1 MTKRNVEALLGSYD
15 DGPVAALT
23 AALRIVLERADD
35 SWPELVRAAGFTDT
49 RAAALLL
56 GEQTALDD
64 LARDLNE
71 LRTLA

>member
-15 DGPVAALT
+15 DDPVAALT

-35 SWPELVRAAGFTDT
+35 SWPELVRAARFSDT